1 MPGIIPRSTNRAPG
15 WINILLWTSLII
27 LVITLVG
34 YFGIK
39 KGISSLGDE
48 IKETQQ
54 KIISI
59 ETPENQKIEKSL
71 LIYQAQ
77 ANYFTQ
83 ALAERR
89 YPTEAFTLLKK
100 LAHPDIVF
108 TSFDF
113 NQEKYQISLQGYAS
127 SFQVVGE
134 QLSVMRADEFIQE
147 AEITSLTIGEKGE
160 INLGIILKLLSSL
173 FK

>member
-1 MPGIIPRSTNRAPG
+1 MPGIIPRSTSRTPG
-15 WINILLWTSLII
+15 WVNVLLWTSLII

-39 KGISSLGDE
+39 RGISSLEDE
-48 IKETQQ
+48 IEETQQ
-54 KIISI
+54 KIINI
-59 ETPENQKIEKSL
+59 ETPENRKIEKDL

-83 ALAERR
+83 ALTERR
-89 YPTEAFTLLKK
+89 HPTEAFILLKK
-100 LAHPDIVF
+100 LAHPDVVF

-113 NQEKYQISLQGYAS
+113 NQAKYQISLQGYAS
-127 SFQVVGE
+127 NFQVVGE
-134 QLSVMRADEFIQE
+134 QLSVMREDESVQE
-147 AEITSLTIGEKGE
+147 AEMTSLAIGEKGE
-160 INLGIILKLLSSL
+160 INLGITLKLLPSL

>member
-15 WINILLWTSLII
+15 WVNILLWTSLII

-39 KGISSLGDE
+39 SGISSLGEE
-48 IKETQQ
+48 IEETQQ
-54 KIISI
+54 KIVNI
-59 ETPENQKIEKSL
+59 ETPENQKIEKNL

-77 ANYFTQ
+77 AGYFTQ
-83 ALAERR
+83 ALTERH
-89 YPTEAFTLLKK
+89 YPTKVFTLLEK
-100 LAHPDIVF
+100 LTYPDVVF
-108 TSFDF
+108 TSFNF

-134 QLSVMRADEFIQE
+134 QLSVMREDEFIQE
-147 AEITSLTIGEKGE
+147 VEITSLTIGEKGE
-160 INLGIILKLLSSL
+160 INLGITLKLLSSL

>member
-89 YPTEAFTLLKK
+89 YPTEAFALL
-100 LAHPDIVF
+100 

-134 QLSVMRADEFIQE
+134 QLSVMREDEFIQE

-160 INLGIILKLLSSL
+160 INLGITLKLLSSL